1 MPSVEYADT
10 PRELR
15 GFAILQWLL
24 TAGFLVLLYWMLGGT
39 DADFPPYWLA
49 GLLLVLVVCGT
60 ILAERAWLSMRAL
73 PSNIAESEAQSAAI
87 GLFAKLTV
95 RKLIFCEIPLLVAV
109 FVAFVSPYAAWPL
122 VIAGF
127 PGLLV
132 LAWET
137 WPSLRNTSMAAA
149 MLEASGAESGLVQS
163 FLRP

>member
-1 MPSVEYADT
+1 MPSVEYAES

-15 GFAILQWLL
+15 NFAILQWLL
-24 TAGFLVLLYWMLGGT
+24 TAGFFVLLYWMLGGT

-49 GLLLVLVVCGT
+49 GALVALVVIGT
-60 ILAERAWLSMRAL
+60 VFAERAWQSMRPL
-73 PSNIAESEAQSAAI
+73 PANLSDRDAPTAAV

-95 RKLIFCEIPLLVAV
+95 RKLIFCEAPLLIAV
-109 FVAFVSPYAAWPL
+109 IVAFVTPYAGWPL

-149 MLEASGAESGLVQS
+149 MLDASGAESKLVES
-163 FLRP
+163 FLHP